1 MKNVVVH
8 RAFEVMIHG
17 LLWLPLLAA
26 FIGLAYAGW
35 NEYQT
40 LETYRRWAEPFE
52 RAKYDI
58 YSVLGQKADVLTV
71 GKAARKGVTETD
83 TFSLKSVQNIRL
95 LVNGEAVDLNAPPKG
110 KNIALEFELA
120 DRSIQV
126 PFTQVSLAAKWG
138 EVLTK
143 DWQAMR

>member
-1 MKNVVVH
+1 
-8 RAFEVMIHG
+8 MIHG

-58 YSVLGQKADVLTV
+58 YSVLGQTENTLTI
-71 GKAARKGVTETD
+71 GKATRKAVTETD
-83 TFSLKSVQNIRL
+83 TFSLSSVQDIRL
-95 LVNGEAVDLNAPPKG
+95 LVNGETVDLKTPPTKG
-110 KNIALEFELA
+110 KAIALSFDLG
-120 DRSIQV
+120 DRSVEV
-126 PFTQVSLAAKWG
+126 PFTQVGLAARWG

-143 DWQAMR
+143 DWQALK

>member
-1 MKNVVVH
+1 
-8 RAFEVMIHG
+8 MIHG

-40 LETYRRWAEPFE
+40 LETYRRWAEPFG

-58 YSVLGQKADVLTV
+58 YSVLGQKEDVLTV
-71 GKAARKGVTETD
+71 GKATRKAVTETES
-83 TFSLKSVQNIRL
+83 FSLKSVKDIRL
-95 LVNGEAVDLNAPPKG
+95 LVNDQAVDLNAPPSKG
-110 KNIALEFELA
+110 KTIALAFELN
-120 DRSIQV
+120 DRTIEV
-126 PFTQVSLAAKWG
+126 PFTQVGLAAKWG

-143 DWQAMR
+143 DWQAMK

>member
-1 MKNVVVH
+1 
-8 RAFEVMIHG
+8 MIHG

-40 LETYRRWAEPFE
+40 LETYRRWAEPFG

-58 YSVLGQKADVLTV
+58 YSVLGQKEDTLTV
-71 GKAARKGVTETD
+71 GKATRKAVTETD

-95 LVNGEAVDLNAPPKG
+95 LVNGETVDLNAPPNKG
-110 KNIALEFELA
+110 KTISLVFDLG
-120 DRSIQV
+120 DRFVEV
-126 PFTQVSLAAKWG
+126 PFTQVSLAARWG

-143 DWQAMR
+143 DWQASK

>member
-1 MKNVVVH
+1 
-8 RAFEVMIHG
+8 MIHG

-26 FIGLAYAGW
+26 FFGLTYAGW

-58 YSVLGQKADVLTV
+58 YSILGQKEDTLTV
-71 GKAARKGVTETD
+71 GKATRKAVTETD

-95 LVNGEAVDLNAPPKG
+95 LVNGQAVDLKAPPAKG
-110 KNIALEFELA
+110 KNIALEFELL
-120 DRSIQV
+120 DRSIKV
-126 PFTQVSLAAKWG
+126 PFTQVSLAARWG
-138 EVLTK
+138 QVLTK
-143 DWQAMR
+143 DWQESR

>member
-1 MKNVVVH
+1 
-8 RAFEVMIHG
+8 MIHG

-40 LETYRRWAEPFE
+40 LETYRRWAEPFG

-58 YSVLGQKADVLTV
+58 YSVLGQKEDTLTV
-71 GKAARKGVTETD
+71 GKATRKAVTETD
-83 TFSLKSVQNIRL
+83 TFSLESVQNIRL
-95 LVNGEAVDLNAPPKG
+95 LVNGEAVDLNAPPTKG
-110 KNIALEFELA
+110 KTIALAFDLG
-120 DRSIQV
+120 DQSIEV
-126 PFTQVSLAAKWG
+126 PFTQVSLAARWG

-143 DWQAMR
+143 DWQALK

>member
-1 MKNVVVH
+1 
-8 RAFEVMIHG
+8 MIHG

-40 LETYRRWAEPFE
+40 LETYRRWADPFG

-58 YSVLGQKADVLTV
+58 YSVLGQKEDVLTV
-71 GKAARKGVTETD
+71 GKATRKAVTETES
-83 TFSLKSVQNIRL
+83 FSLKSVKDIRL
-95 LVNGEAVDLNAPPKG
+95 LVNDQAVDLNALPSKG
-110 KNIALEFELA
+110 KKIALAFELG
-120 DRSIQV
+120 DRTLEV
-126 PFTQVSLAAKWG
+126 PFTQVGLAAKWG

-143 DWQAMR
+143 DWQEMK

>member
-1 MKNVVVH
+1 
-8 RAFEVMIHG
+8 MIHG

-40 LETYRRWAEPFE
+40 LETYRRWAEPFG

-58 YSVLGQKADVLTV
+58 YSVLGQKEDQLIV
-71 GKAARKGVTETD
+71 GKATRKAVTETE
-83 TFSLKSVQNIRL
+83 TFSLRSVKNIRL
-95 LVNGEAVDLNAPPKG
+95 LVNDQAVDLNAPPNKG
-110 KNIALEFELA
+110 KKVALAFELG
-120 DRSIQV
+120 DRTIEV
-126 PFTQVSLAAKWG
+126 PFTQIALAARWG

-143 DWQAMR
+143 DWQEMK